1 MTGEGLEPPIV
12 YIVDDDASVRAAL
25 ADLLGSVGLETLT
38 FASAEAFAVARR
50 RDAPSC
56 LVLDIRMSGLSGLD
70 LQRDLL
76 RRGEALSIIFITAHG
91 DIEMSVRAM
100 KAGAIEFL
108 AKPFRDQDLLDAI
121 QHGLSLDRVR
131 RAEAAVRQEL
141 QARYDSLDTREKQ
154 IMAAVV
160 DGVPNKQ
167 IAATL
172 GLQEITIKVRR
183 GHIMRK
189 MRAQTL
195 PDLVKL
201 VEKVRSLALE

>member
-1 MTGEGLEPPIV
+1 MTGDGTEPPIV

-38 FASAEAFAVARR
+38 FASAEAFAVATR

-76 RRGEALSIIFITAHG
+76 RRGEMLSIIFITAHG